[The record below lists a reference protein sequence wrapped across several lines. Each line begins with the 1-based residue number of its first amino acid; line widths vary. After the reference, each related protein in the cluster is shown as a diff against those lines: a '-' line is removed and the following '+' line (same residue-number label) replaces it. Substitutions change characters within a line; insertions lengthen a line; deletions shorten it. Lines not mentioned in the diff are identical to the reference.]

1 LLTQNTLKAMLESMT
16 GYGSAEAVE
25 NGIRTLVELRS
36 VNNRFAEISVK
47 LPRQLLS
54 YELEVRELIR
64 GHFQRGKI
72 SAFVQI
78 QIDEDQA
85 ISVSVN
91 VPKVKA
97 YKELLEAIKREAAL
111 DTPLQLEHILRFPEI
126 FDNGTTSLDSVGECW
141 PYVKGLLLDAIARL
155 KAMRRREGEE
165 LSIDFRGRI
174 AEIDGTLRII
184 TSLACDNLEA
194 VRKRLAAKVEAVAGK
209 DLAYS
214 RDRLEMEL
222 VLAADK
228 LDITEELT
236 RFASHNKFFI
246 EELGNDESGTG
257 RKLNFLLQEQLREA
271 NTIASKSQNA
281 IISQKIVQIKE
292 DLEKIR
298 EQLQNIE

>member
-1 LLTQNTLKAMLESMT
+1 MLESMT
-16 GYGSAEAVE
+16 GYGSAESVE
-25 NGIRTLVELRS
+25 SGVRTLVELRS

-54 YELEVRELIR
+54 FELEVREVIR
-64 GHFQRGKI
+64 AHFQRGKI
-72 SAFVQI
+72 AAFIQI
-78 QIDEDQA
+78 QLDDVQP
-85 ISVSVN
+85 ISVSLN
-91 VPKVKA
+91 LPKVKA
-97 YKELLEAIKREAAL
+97 YKELLDSLSREAGVDA
-111 DTPLQLEHILRFPEI
+111 PLLLEHLLRFPEI
-126 FDNGTTSLDSVGECW
+126 FDNGAMSLDHVDEHW
-141 PYVKGLLLDAIARL
+141 PFVKNLLQVAIDRL

-165 LSIDFRGRI
+165 LSVDFVKRI
-174 AEIDGTLRII
+174 AEIERGLALVATLA
-184 TSLACDNLEA
+184 SDNLEA

-236 RFASHNKFFI
+236 RFASHNKFFL
-246 EELGNDESGTG
+246 EELQNDESGTG
-257 RKLNFLLQEQLREA
+257 RTLNFLLQEQLREA

-281 IISQKIVQIKE
+281 EISQKIVQIKE

>member
-1 LLTQNTLKAMLESMT
+1 MLESMT
-16 GYGSAEAVE
+16 GYGSAESVE
-25 NGIRTLVELRS
+25 SGVRTLVELRS

-54 YELEVRELIR
+54 FELEVREMIR
-64 GHFQRGKI
+64 AHFQRGKI
-72 SAFVQI
+72 AAFIQI
-78 QIDEDQA
+78 QLDDVQP
-85 ISVSVN
+85 ISVSIN
-91 VPKVKA
+91 IPKVKA
-97 YKELLEAIKREAAL
+97 YKELLDSLRREAAV
-111 DTPLQLEHILRFPEI
+111 DAPLLLEHLLRFPEI
-126 FDNGTTSLDSVGECW
+126 LDNGATSLDHVDEHW
-141 PYVKGLLLDAIARL
+141 PFVKNLLQVAIERL

-165 LSIDFRGRI
+165 LSVDFVRRI
-174 AEIDGTLRII
+174 VEIERTLALVA
-184 TSLACDNLEA
+184 TLASDNLEA

-236 RFASHNKFFI
+236 RFASHNKFFL
-246 EELGNDESGTG
+246 EELQNDESGTG

-281 IISQKIVQIKE
+281 EISQKIVQIKE

>member
-1 LLTQNTLKAMLESMT
+1 MLESMT
-16 GYGSAEAVE
+16 GYGSAESVQS
-25 NGIRTLVELRS
+25 GVRTLVELRS

-54 YELEVRELIR
+54 FELEVREMIR
-64 GHFQRGKI
+64 AHFQRGKI
-72 SAFVQI
+72 AAFI
-78 QIDEDQA
+78 QLQLDDAQP
-85 ISVSVN
+85 ISVSIN
-91 VPKVKA
+91 TAKVKA
-97 YKELLEAIKREAAL
+97 YKGLLDSLKREAGL
-111 DTPLQLEHILRFPEI
+111 DTPVLLEHLLRFPEI
-126 FDNGTTSLDSVGECW
+126 FDNGSTSIDEVEQLW
-141 PYVKGLLLDAIARL
+141 PFVKTLLQEAIERL

-165 LSIDFRGRI
+165 LSGDFIRRL
-174 AEIDGTLRII
+174 AEIESTLALVAA
-184 TSLACDNLEA
+184 LAADNLEA

-236 RFASHNKFFI
+236 RFASHNKFFL
-246 EELGNDESGTG
+246 EELQNDESGTG

-281 IISQKIVQIKE
+281 EISQKIVQIKE

>member
-1 LLTQNTLKAMLESMT
+1 MT
-16 GYGSAEAVE
+16 GYGSAESVE
-25 NGIRTLVELRS
+25 NGVRTLVELRS

-54 YELEVRELIR
+54 FELEVREMIR
-64 GHFQRGKI
+64 AHFQRGKI
-72 SAFVQI
+72 SAFIQVQL
-78 QIDEDQA
+78 DEEQPIA
-85 ISVSVN
+85 VSVN
-91 VPKVKA
+91 ASKVKA
-97 YKELLEAIKREAAL
+97 YKGLLEILQREAQL
-111 DTPLQLEHILRFPEI
+111 TTPVTLEHLLRFPEV
-126 FDNGTTSLDSVGECW
+126 FDNGTTSLDQIEKLW
-141 PYVKGLLLDAIARL
+141 PVAKKLLQEAIDRL

-165 LSIDFRGRI
+165 LLVDFSVRI
-174 AEIDGTLRII
+174 AEIEQTLALVA
-184 TSLACDNLEA
+184 TLSAENLEV
-194 VRKRLAAKVEAVAGK
+194 VRKRLAAKVEAIASK

-236 RFASHNKFFI
+236 RFASHNKFFL

-281 IISQKIVQIKE
+281 EISQKMVRIKE
-292 DLEKIR
+292 ELEKVR

>member
-1 LLTQNTLKAMLESMT
+1 MLESMT

-25 NGIRTLVELRS
+25 SGIRTLVELRS

-64 GHFQRGKI
+64 EHFQRGKI

-78 QIDEDQA
+78 QVDEEQP

-91 VPKVKA
+91 VQKVKA
-97 YKELLEAIKREAAL
+97 YKELLESIKRESAL

-126 FDNGTTSLDSVGECW
+126 FENGTTSLDNVGQCW
-141 PYVKGLLLDAIARL
+141 PSVKRLLHEAVGRL

-165 LSIDFRGRI
+165 LSLDFRGRI
-174 AEIDGTLRII
+174 AGIDETLRLI
-184 TSLACDNLEA
+184 TSLAFGNLEA
-194 VRKRLAAKVEAVAGK
+194 VRKRLSVKVEAVAGK
-209 DLAYS
+209 DLVYS

-228 LDITEELT
+228 LDITEELI
-236 RFASHNKFFI
+236 RFASHNKFFLQ
-246 EELGNDESGTG
+246 ELDNDESGTG

-281 IISQKIVQIKE
+281 EISQKIVKIKE
-292 DLEKIR
+292 ELEKVR